1 MFPAGTA
8 SCARTGI
15 QALSAFVEVI
25 SPQQEWVCKDVRYS
39 IKLISRGPR
48 ENIKK
53 TETFTF
59 SSAAN
64 DRGWHEFVKHEELS
78 ESSGLLDRDW
88 KVHLVAW
95 VDGLPDV
102 DLPQPQADIDF
113 STELN
118 PVQILVSDGP
128 ALIFDQRILVARSEY
143 FQKMLTAEY
152 KESSTRV
159 VDLRQ
164 DAQASH
170 KCVVA
175 LLSFLLTNSLD
186 PHMDFDLATALW
198 AMGDKFCLRGLKK
211 AAEVLLVDMI
221 SEKTVLRML
230 TLVFDTDSD
239 LEAMCWKLLQEERGL
254 LHDQEDQLDALI
266 QESPALAKRLIL
278 FRDKF

>member
-1 MFPAGTA
+1 MA
-8 SCARTGI
+8 
-15 QALSAFVEVI
+15 
-25 SPQQEWVCKDVRYS
+25 
-39 IKLISRGPR
+39 
-48 ENIKK
+48 
-53 TETFTF
+53 
-59 SSAAN
+59 
-64 DRGWHEFVKHEELS
+64 GWHKFVKHEELS

-95 VDGLPDV
+95 VDLLPDV

-113 STELN
+113 SSELN

-175 LLSFLLTNSLD
+175 LLSFLLTSSLD

-198 AMGDKFCLRGLKK
+198 AMGDKFCLQGLKK

-239 LEAMCWKLLQEERGL
+239 LEAMCWKLLQEESGAYCATRRTSWML
-254 LHDQEDQLDALI
+254 
-266 QESPALAKRLIL
+266 
-278 FRDKF
+278 